1 MRILMQF
8 APSFLSLPLA
18 ALEVLESNGHE
29 FVGGMFYGS
38 RRFHKQLCD
47 HPVSGNTPI
56 LYPDELE
63 MDWIS
68 RELDRSGLERIREV
82 YGDENLQ
89 KLILG
94 DRHLGYGNTT
104 GANITPTSLTI
115 AVRRNG
121 PDSIWQYLVSL
132 ITAIEAFYD
141 QTKPDLIVQ
150 HAVADA
156 VRLAMNMVAKKRG
169 IRTLVLFH
177 ARIGPRYLM
186 ASLDDMA
193 ADITAGIQGERAIS
207 SESDVFARRYL
218 EDARALKNK
227 PEYSIRA
234 RERAKKQ
241 SAWSSLP
248 FSLAKMAN
256 GILDK
261 RHDTPHSS
269 RFYNGINQAMK
280 PYRFRRQNKL
290 LKSLVV
296 PVRSVSDEPYAL
308 MPLQVEPE
316 ASTLIYAPDHI
327 DQFHTAFEI
336 SHNLP
341 LGMKLYVKEHIP
353 MIGRRP
359 HDYYRRLS
367 GIPGVVM
374 IDPWIDSQ
382 AVIKSASIV
391 LTPTGTAA
399 FEAAIQGV
407 PAVMFGTNFYS
418 YMQEG
423 ITNLSEHGTLRQAIM
438 HALEDTPASDEYL
451 VKFIS
456 SLHQSSFPLNSAMIW
471 TRLANTDCEETRE
484 AGQALADYM
493 LSRHIGNTTDPV

>member
-1 MRILMQF
+1 MQF

-29 FVGGMFYGS
+29 FVGGLFYGS
-38 RRFHKQLCD
+38 SRFHKQLCN
-47 HPVSGNTPI
+47 HPVCEDTPI

-63 MDWIS
+63 IDWIRS
-68 RELDRSGLERIREV
+68 DLDRSCLERIRNT

-132 ITAIEAFYD
+132 ISAIEAFYD
-141 QTKPDLIVQ
+141 RTKPDLIVQ

-156 VRLAMNMVAKKRG
+156 VRLAMNMVAEKRG
-169 IRTLVLFH
+169 IRNLVLFH
-177 ARIGPRYLM
+177 GRIGPRYLM
-186 ASLDDMA
+186 APLGDMA
-193 ADITAGIQGERAIS
+193 ADIVAGVEGRS
-207 SESDVFARRYL
+207 PVSEESETFARGYL
-218 EDARALKNK
+218 EDARALKSK
-227 PEYSIRA
+227 PEYSVRA
-234 RERAKKQ
+234 RERARKQ
-241 SAWSSLP
+241 SAWSSIP
-248 FSLAKMAN
+248 WSLAKMAS

-261 RHDTPHSS
+261 SHDTPHSS
-269 RFYNGINQAMK
+269 RFHNGMAQALK
-280 PYRFRRQNKL
+280 PYRFRRENRIL
-290 LKSLVV
+290 RSLVG
-296 PVRSVSDEPYAL
+296 SCGQGIDESYAL

-336 SHNLP
+336 SHSLP
-341 LGMKLYVKEHIP
+341 FGMKLYVKEHVP

-359 HDYYRRLS
+359 SGYYKRLS
-367 GIPGVVM
+367 RIPGVVM

-382 AVIKSASIV
+382 PLIKAADLV

-399 FEAAIQGV
+399 FEAAVQGV

-418 YMQEG
+418 HMREG
-423 ITNLSEHGTLRQAIM
+423 ITNLDDHESLREAIN
-438 HALEDTPASDEYL
+438 HALGAEPASDQYL
-451 VKFIS
+451 LKFIAA
-456 SLHQSSFPLNSAMIW
+456 LHQSSFPLNSAMIW
-471 TRLANTDCEETRE
+471 TRLANTDCRETKE
-484 AGQALADYM
+484 AGEALANYM
-493 LSRHIGNTTDPV
+493 IARHLS